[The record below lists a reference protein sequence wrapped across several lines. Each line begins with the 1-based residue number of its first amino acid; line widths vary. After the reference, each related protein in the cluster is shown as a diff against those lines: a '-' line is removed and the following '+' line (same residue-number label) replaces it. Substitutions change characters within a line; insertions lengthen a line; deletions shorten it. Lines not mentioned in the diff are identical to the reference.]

1 MYPLYTMLVLVA
13 NLFAIMIGME
23 TTEYQHLDTE
33 SQLQQQV
40 DQLKQQL
47 ERAQI
52 IVNVFRT
59 RTLEIQ
65 EQLLTEQV
73 EHEMTKRTLSK
84 IIAERQDGNS

>member
-1 MYPLYTMLVLVA
+1 MYPLYTILALVA

-23 TTEYQHLDTE
+23 TTDYQHLDDE
-33 SQLQQQV
+33 SLLKQQNE
-40 DQLKQQL
+40 QLKHQL

-52 IVNVFRT
+52 IINVFRT

-73 EHEMTKRTLSK
+73 EHELTKQALAK
-84 IIAERQDGNS
+84 LAAQQER